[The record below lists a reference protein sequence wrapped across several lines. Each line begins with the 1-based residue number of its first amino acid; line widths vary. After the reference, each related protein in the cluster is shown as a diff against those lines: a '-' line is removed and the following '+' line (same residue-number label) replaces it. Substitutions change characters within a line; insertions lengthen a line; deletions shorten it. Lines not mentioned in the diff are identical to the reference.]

1 MDVDISSRQSP
12 ARNAVLRN
20 APIHPVHL
28 IAQMEKFY
36 DQRISKRHRGGLMTE
51 TVKLRP
57 RLDLVSAPD
66 LLADLM
72 SADKTGPLEVDAGEV
87 IHLGALGLQILIAAG
102 LETRA
107 AGGQMRLRH
116 VGDDLEEQ
124 LHVSGLTIQN
134 IEEGAT

>member
-1 MDVDISSRQSP
+1 
-12 ARNAVLRN
+12 
-20 APIHPVHL
+20 
-28 IAQMEKFY
+28 
-36 DQRISKRHRGGLMTE
+36 MTE

-87 IHLGALGLQILIAAG
+87 IHLGALGLQILIASG
-102 LETRA
+102 LETKA